1 MVDNDQDRPT
11 IRAEQP
17 EPGQWDQAPPPE
29 PFEQTRRMGEP
40 GAPLPF
46 PQSGRGSDETVI
58 LGGPEPTFA
67 WLAVKNGPRAG
78 QLQRI
83 YPDGL
88 LIGRDAR
95 SDMVVDDE
103 AVSRQHAKVRIE
115 KEGDEERFYVQDLAS
130 GNGTFVNDE
139 EVLKQ
144 ELQDG
149 DEIQVG
155 NTTLVFKRI

>member
-1 MVDNDQDRPT
+1 
-11 IRAEQP
+11 
-17 EPGQWDQAPPPE
+17 
-29 PFEQTRRMGEP
+29 MGDP
-40 GAPLPF
+40 GAPF
-46 PQSGRGSDETVI
+46 PQPSRASDKTMI

-67 WLAVKNGPRAG
+67 WLVVKNGPRAG

-95 SDMVVDDE
+95 NDMVVDDE

-115 KEGDEERFYVQDLAS
+115 KEGDEEKFYVQDLAS
-130 GNGTFVNDE
+130 GNGTFVNGE
-139 EVLKQ
+139 EILKQ
-144 ELQDG
+144 ELQD
-149 DEIQVG
+149 DDKVRVG